1 MRAGMVEALR
11 TAVKRLA
18 YPERD
23 GLAYLRQRGSY
34 PSLDELALALD
45 DELGRVRTQLPLDHP
60 LLRLGKQLSEMSG
73 RENVALR
80 DADALDAEPWMAVRR
95 IAIEALAELDQHPCR
110 SRRVAE
116 GRRHSGRDF

>member
-1 MRAGMVEALR
+1 M
-11 TAVKRLA
+11 
-18 YPERD
+18 
-23 GLAYLRQRGSY
+23 
-34 PSLDELALALD
+34 ELALALD